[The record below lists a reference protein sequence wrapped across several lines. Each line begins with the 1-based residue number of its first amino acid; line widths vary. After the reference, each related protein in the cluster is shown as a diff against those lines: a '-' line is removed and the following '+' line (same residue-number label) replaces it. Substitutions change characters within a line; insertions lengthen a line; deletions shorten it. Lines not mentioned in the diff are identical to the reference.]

1 MLCVPAQHGWG
12 ASFWVA
18 QVDFDLLIAEA
29 ARLGFNLSVTQLEQM
44 ALHYQELIAWNERVN
59 LTAITAPNAAQI
71 RHFADSLTVAAA
83 LRDAGAAV
91 EGRLLDVGSGGGF
104 PGLPLKILWPN
115 LQLTMLDS
123 VAKKTAFLQHMATL
137 YRERFAMKGLNVLT
151 VRAED
156 AARDAHQRE
165 QYAIVVARGVA
176 PLVVLAEYCLPFV
189 KRGGWL
195 AAPKKGMA
203 LADEVAAAQ
212 NAVQKLGK
220 GEISI
225 ARFTL
230 PTIGPND
237 EVGDEREPRQVVLIH
252 KQSTTPPQY
261 PRPAGTPAKEPL
273 R

>member
-1 MLCVPAQHGWG
+1 
-12 ASFWVA
+12 
-18 QVDFDLLIAEA
+18 VDFDLLIAEA
-29 ARLGFNLSVTQLEQM
+29 SRLGFNLNATQLEQM

-59 LTAITAPNAAQI
+59 LTAITAPNDAQI

-83 LRDAGAAV
+83 LRDVGAAI

-104 PGLPLKILWPN
+104 PGLPLKVLWPN

-123 VAKKTAFLQHMATL
+123 IGKKTAFLQHMATL

-156 AARDAHQRE
+156 AARDSHQRE
-165 QYAIVVARGVA
+165 QYTIVVARGVA
-176 PLVVLAEYCLPFV
+176 PLAVLAEYCLPFV

-195 AAPKKGMA
+195 GAPKKGEG
-203 LADEVAAAQ
+203 LADEVAAAR
-212 NAVQKLGK
+212 NAVQQLGR
-220 GEISI
+220 GEISV
-225 ARFTL
+225 AHFTL
-230 PTIGPND
+230 PIIGPND
-237 EVGDEREPRQVVLIH
+237 EPGDVREERQVVLIH

-261 PRPAGTPAKEPL
+261 PRPVGTPAKQPL

>member
-1 MLCVPAQHGWG
+1 MNL
-12 ASFWVA
+12 
-18 QVDFDLLIAEA
+18 DILNTEA
-29 ARLGFNLSVTQLEQM
+29 NRLGFSLSETQLAQF

-71 RHFADSLTVAAA
+71 RHFTDSLTIAAA
-83 LRDAGAAV
+83 LRDAGAEL

-104 PGLPLKILWPN
+104 PGLPLKALWPN

-123 VAKKTAFLQHMATL
+123 VGKKTAFLQHMVTL

-151 VRAED
+151 TRAED
-156 AARDAHQRE
+156 VARDPHQRE

-176 PLVVLAEYCLPFV
+176 SLAVLAEYCLPFV

-195 AAPKKGMA
+195 AAPKKGEG
-203 LADEVAAAQ
+203 LAEELAAAKG
-212 NAVQKLGK
+212 AIEKLGK
-220 GEISI
+220 GEVSV

-230 PTIGPND
+230 PTIEAND
-237 EVGDEREPRQVVLIH
+237 VVGDEREERQVVLIH